1 MLCYLTAM
9 FIDKKLSGPQT
20 DASNTTKNF
29 VLVVFSLLFYA
40 WGEPVYVF
48 LMLFCVLM
56 NYFVGRGIDY
66 FDGGKRKAMLVVG
79 LVVNISILGT
89 FKYLGF
95 FASVLND
102 MGVPSLMSIAASR
115 PFRSAFW
122 VCCSIYRCSL
132 SSLPAL

>member
-40 WGEPVYVF
+40 CGEPVYVF

-56 NYFVGRGIDY
+56 NYFVGRGIEH

-89 FKYLGF
+89 FKYLGSGLLRLC
-95 FASVLND
+95 AQRYGRAGGSAQDSPSYRNQLLY
-102 MGVPSLMSIAASR
+102 VPVNL
-115 PFRSAFW
+115 
-122 VCCSIYRCSL
+122 L
-132 SSLPAL
+132 SH